1 MRMWQGR
8 MIVLETR
15 VHVRFDAG
23 ADDSVQEE
31 RGGEERD
38 QNKRNAAQEPG
49 NYPTS
54 RAATRLGCDGFGFD
68 HKKKKRASRKF
79 IAFSAR
85 SRVARRGPEG
95 RSLGIRN
102 THRRLGSCAYS
113 ASK

>member
-68 HKKKKRASRKF
+68 HKKKKRVSRKF
-79 IAFSAR
+79 IASVLGAV
-85 SRVARRGPEG
+85 SLAAAWRGDHF
-95 RSLGIRN
+95 GIRN
-102 THRRLGSCAYS
+102 THRRLGCCAYS
-113 ASK
+113 A